1 MTFYPRYYDF
11 QPFFQQGL
19 SVILVLFLGGRNM
32 GFGHS
37 AGRPIRIFI
46 VEDNQLFLQGL
57 IFFLESVEGVEVA
70 GYSLDGKGLVDAIER
85 SQPDLV
91 IMDLFLPKSSG
102 VALTR
107 MLRRRFKDL
116 KVIVLSICD
125 EEECKSNA
133 QRAGASAYITKGQS
147 LEELKDSIVRLAVT
161 S

>member
-1 MTFYPRYYDF
+1 M
-11 QPFFQQGL
+11 
-19 SVILVLFLGGRNM
+19 
-32 GFGHS
+32 
-37 AGRPIRIFI
+37 
-46 VEDNQLFLQGL
+46 
-57 IFFLESVEGVEVA
+57 ESVEGVEVA

-133 QRAGASAYITKGQS
+133 QMAGASAYITKGQS